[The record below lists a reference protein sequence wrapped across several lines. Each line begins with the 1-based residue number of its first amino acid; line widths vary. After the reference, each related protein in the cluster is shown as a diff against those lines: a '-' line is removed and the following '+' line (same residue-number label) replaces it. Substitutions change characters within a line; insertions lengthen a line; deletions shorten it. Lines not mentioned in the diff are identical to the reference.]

1 MPVFEA
7 LTVLIL
13 ANSVLLSLWAVADWW
28 RGSAD
33 RSILGLPCG
42 LTLLMLGFGIDWV
55 GTERSNVLGPVCMG
69 AAGLCIVW
77 TVRKRRANEKTV

>member
-7 LTVLIL
+7 LTVLLL

-42 LTLLMLGFGIDWV
+42 LTLLWLGVGADWFG
-55 GTERSNVLGPVCMG
+55 TALPNVLGPVLMG

-77 TVRKRRANEKTV
+77 TVRKKRANEKPV